1 MFFSVRGPVP
11 FLLCGGSWLG
21 CAVVQVKG
29 ALFQSRSWLPIVEA
43 PGYSKHPTSTLAMQL
58 LNGKKRLQFL
68 TQSYSILFNTV
79 EPPLMATSPQRSPLH
94 NSHLFTTVTSLQRSP
109 LYNGHLSTMVTSL
122 QRPPLYNG
130 HLSTTVTSL
139 QRSPLHNGH
148 LSTTVTSLQR
158 SPLYNGHLSTT
169 VTSPQRPPLYNSH
182 LSTTVT
188 SLQWPPL
195 YNSDLSTTASFF
207 GGQSIHWLLFNP
219 LYNGHFLL
227 SPRWPLRR
235 EIRKCTYFW
244 KLPGSRFK
252 GSVAHTPWFMLVTW
266 RHISKS
272 KGHHMYTCRVSF
284 LNFPHLLQRFINNA
298 GTS

>member
-11 FLLCGGSWLG
+11 FLLCGGSWLS
-21 CAVVQVKG
+21 CTVVQVKG

-79 EPPLMATSPQRSPLH
+79 EPPLMATSPQRSPL
-94 NSHLFTTVTSLQRSP
+94 
-109 LYNGHLSTMVTSL
+109 YNGHLSTMATS
-122 QRPPLYNG
+122 P
-130 HLSTTVTSL
+130 
-139 QRSPLHNGH
+139 QRSPLYNGH

-169 VTSPQRPPLYNSH
+169 
-182 LSTTVT
+182 
-188 SLQWPPL
+188 
-195 YNSDLSTTASFF
+195 ASFF
-207 GGQSIHWLLFNP
+207 GGQSIHWLMFKP

-252 GSVAHTPWFMLVTW
+252 GFVAHTPWFMLVTW

-272 KGHHMYTCRVSF
+272 KGHHM
-284 LNFPHLLQRFINNA
+284 
-298 GTS
+298 